1 MIVSERVATV
11 GRHRGRIPGA
21 WGSRRRELHGSTRPR
36 RDSLIIRRRLW
47 PARMRGLLALSRPL
61 NCLMSAAG
69 VLIGTVAAGGVAAW
83 SSVPV
88 SVGLAA
94 LAAALFTAGGNAMND
109 LFDVETDRINH
120 PERPLASGTVSP
132 RTAKTFTILL
142 NAGVMYG
149 YERRWKSQGLPGN
162 LAISY
167 LVGSLFLFAA
177 VAVYSGPVAPLIRG
191 TVLAAL
197 ASFATAGREV
207 TKDIQDMKGDVDR
220 RTLPQRVG
228 AANAGF
234 AAAGFLVV
242 AVGLSLFP
250 AYFGVLGL
258 GYLVVVLLADGMFI
272 YAALHS
278 AANPSRSQRVTKYA
292 MIVAL
297 AAFLAGAF
305 V

>member
-1 MIVSERVATV
+1 
-11 GRHRGRIPGA
+11 
-21 WGSRRRELHGSTRPR
+21 
-36 RDSLIIRRRLW
+36 
-47 PARMRGLLALSRPL
+47 MRGLLALSRPL

-83 SSVPV
+83 SSVPL
-88 SVGLAA
+88 SIGLAA

-142 NAGVMYG
+142 FAVSSVAAVFVSAASLAIVLVNAGVMYA

-177 VAVYSGPVAPLIRG
+177 VAVYSGPIAPLIRG
-191 TVLAAL
+191 AVLAAL
-197 ASFATAGREV
+197 ASFATAGREI
-207 TKDIQDMKGDVDR
+207 TKDIEDMKGDVDR

>member
-1 MIVSERVATV
+1 
-11 GRHRGRIPGA
+11 
-21 WGSRRRELHGSTRPR
+21 
-36 RDSLIIRRRLW
+36 
-47 PARMRGLLALSRPL
+47 MRGLLALSRPV
-61 NCLMSAAG
+61 NCLMAAAG

-83 SSVPV
+83 SSATL
-88 SVGLAA
+88 SIGLAA

-120 PERPLASGTVSP
+120 PERPLASGTVSR
-132 RTAKTFTILL
+132 RTAKTFTVLVFAGSAVAAAFVSAANLGIVLL

-149 YERRWKSQGLPGN
+149 YERRWKSQGLSGN
-162 LAISY
+162 FAVSY

-177 VAVYSGPVAPLIRG
+177 VAVYSGAVAPLIRG
-191 TVLAAL
+191 TILAAL
-197 ASFATAGREV
+197 ASFATAGREI
-207 TKDIQDMKGDVDR
+207 TKDIEDMAGDVDR

-234 AAAGFLVV
+234 AATGFLVI

-250 AYFGVLGL
+250 SYFGVLGL
-258 GYLVVVLLADGMFI
+258 GYLIVVLVADGMFI

>member
-1 MIVSERVATV
+1 
-11 GRHRGRIPGA
+11 
-21 WGSRRRELHGSTRPR
+21 
-36 RDSLIIRRRLW
+36 
-47 PARMRGLLALSRPL
+47 
-61 NCLMSAAG
+61 MSAAG

-83 SSVPV
+83 SSAPL
-88 SVGLAA
+88 SIGLAV

-109 LFDVETDRINH
+109 LFDIDTDRINH
-120 PERPLASGTVSP
+120 PERPLPSGKISP
-132 RTAKTFTILL
+132 RTAKAFTILAFAASSVAAVFVSVANLAIVLL

-149 YERRWKSQGLPGN
+149 YERRWKSRGLPGN
-162 LAISY
+162 FAISY

-177 VAVYSGPVAPLIRG
+177 VAVYSGSVAPLIRG
-191 TVLAAL
+191 AILAAL
-197 ASFATAGREV
+197 ASFATAGREI
-207 TKDIQDMKGDVDR
+207 TKDIEDMKGDVDR

-250 AYFGVLGL
+250 TYLGVLGL

>member
-1 MIVSERVATV
+1 
-11 GRHRGRIPGA
+11 
-21 WGSRRRELHGSTRPR
+21 
-36 RDSLIIRRRLW
+36 
-47 PARMRGLLALSRPL
+47 MRGLLALSRPL

-69 VLIGTVAAGGVAAW
+69 VLIGTVAAGGVGAW
-83 SSVPV
+83 SSAPL
-88 SVGLAA
+88 SIGLAG

-132 RTAKTFTILL
+132 RTARTFTILLFAGSSVAAVFVSVANLAIVLL

-177 VAVYSGPVAPLIRG
+177 VAVYSGPVAPMIRG

-197 ASFATAGREV
+197 ASFATAGREI
-207 TKDIQDMKGDVDR
+207 TKDIEDMKGDVDR

-228 AANAGF
+228 ALNAGF
-234 AAAGFLVV
+234 AAAGFLVI